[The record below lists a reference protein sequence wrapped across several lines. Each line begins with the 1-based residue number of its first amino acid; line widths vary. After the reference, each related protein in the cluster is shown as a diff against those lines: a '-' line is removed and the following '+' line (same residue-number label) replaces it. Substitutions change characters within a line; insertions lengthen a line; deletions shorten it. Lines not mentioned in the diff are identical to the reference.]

1 MKHFL
6 LTLLIAL
13 TATVSSSAQT
23 LQVDPIYI
31 GGSATFEVQNGT
43 PNKTAVICYSLNGS
57 GPFTSGNG
65 ITLDLSLPI
74 NNLNPFALDALGNGT
89 LGPFPLPASAVV
101 GMQVWFQGVQI
112 DALSNPVYTVT
123 NMVPIT
129 VQNIPNNPPTAV
141 DDSAST
147 RENVA
152 VTIDVMANDSDIDGD
167 AISLVSVNIPT
178 NGTAFIV
185 SGQIEYT
192 PGAGYLGA
200 DSFTYVIEDIFGAQA
215 TATVFVDISI
225 GTLIS
230 WGNDTHGQV
239 ADTPT
244 TNDFTQ
250 VSVGSYYS
258 VALKS
263 DGSLVSWG
271 NDSSGQVSNTP
282 TTNNFVQVSAG
293 ASHSVALK
301 SDGSLVSWGNDYHG
315 QVSNT
320 PTTNDFVQVSAGG
333 SHSVALKSDG
343 SLVSWGSDYH
353 GQVTDTPTTNDFT
366 QVSAGASHSVALR
379 TNGTLVSW
387 GFDFYGQVS
396 NTPTT
401 NGFTQVSAGA
411 YHSVALKSDGSL
423 VSWGDDYHNQV
434 TDTPTTNDF
443 VQVAPGGRHSV
454 ALKSDGSLVSW
465 GWDFSGQGSDTPTT
479 NDFIQVAAGHD
490 HSVALKQ

>member
-6 LTLLIAL
+6 LTFLIAL
-13 TATVSSSAQT
+13 TASVASSAQT
-23 LQVDPIYI
+23 LQIDPMYI

-89 LGPFPLPASAVV
+89 LGPFPLPANAVV

-230 WGNDTHGQV
+230 WGNDTHGQI

-293 ASHSVALK
+293 A
-301 SDGSLVSWGNDYHG
+301 
-315 QVSNT
+315 
-320 PTTNDFVQVSAGG
+320 

-423 VSWGDDYHNQV
+423 VSWGDDYHDQV
-434 TDTPTTNDF
+434 SDTPTTNDF
-443 VQVAPGGRHSV
+443 VQVSAGGRHSV